1 MQLRY
6 KEEGRRSQSM
16 SVYSQLPETND
27 IQLARI
33 MSEQQSEVHYF
44 YVQYFFF
51 SSSVVFSKVSL
62 LLMCLQTKYREAGR
76 KAASSCLYSKLPETL
91 ETHHAKEVS
100 QLQSQVTCGVD
111 DITQGAGQ
119 QSSSLFGSL

>member
-1 MQLRY
+1 MMQLRY

-27 IQLARI
+27 IQLART
-33 MSEQQSEVHYF
+33 MSEQQSEVDH
-44 YVQYFFF
+44 VQYFFF

>member
-1 MQLRY
+1 
-6 KEEGRRSQSM
+6 M

-27 IQLARI
+27 IQLART
-33 MSEQQSEVHYF
+33 MSEQQSEVDH
-44 YVQYFFF
+44 VQYFFF

>member
-1 MQLRY
+1 
-6 KEEGRRSQSM
+6 M

-27 IQLARI
+27 IQLARTL
-33 MSEQQSEVHYF
+33 SEQQSEVVH
-44 YVQYFFF
+44 VQYFFF
-51 SSSVVFSKVSL
+51 SSSVVFSMVSL
-62 LLMCLQTKYREAGR
+62 LWMWLQTKYREAGR